1 MNLPE
6 ALEPWAASL
15 AVVAPDVA
23 LSLGPWLARLAP
35 AIGPLRARALV
46 GGGDP
51 DGYDGLTRR
60 GPYERLL
67 LSEWLLADEAPDEFL
82 RRAATRELAFH
93 HMVYRETAKARTS
106 VALFDA
112 GPTEM
117 GTPRLAHLAALLVLA
132 QRAHDAGARFG
143 WGVLQAPPG
152 ATGATAG
159 LRLGVHVDNVDGL
172 FAARQAL
179 GVGDSDLAAWADLE
193 RASGPWDDLWIVG
206 PRATWERWRER
217 VARRSGATGGHV
229 EPCDVLDVGEARL
242 TVRVRQR
249 STAREVELALPN
261 PQVCVRLLRNPVRA
275 PAPPRPARPPASAG
289 NRVRPIRSNALFGSR
304 GSKVFARTL
313 GGELLVFGVPGTA
326 RGGTPRPRIVTPR
339 PGERILAAGW
349 GARKLV
355 LLSLYNDGLRLYD
368 WTGNDFPWDR
378 GERAATHEASDAL
391 RALER
396 EDALATLYVH
406 RPAPGAPP
414 TVSVRDDA
422 RTLWRLDPA
431 GVQQTASD
439 VSSVGG
445 AGDTLVWRCATADRP
460 ASERAFDAPAYK
472 GEAVER
478 APGQW
483 EVVGADGARSPSVT
497 RIASGATVVGVG
509 PYNARPGVP
518 LVCLDADG
526 RTFLLAQG
534 DERVTQ
540 FTAPERVRHATVELA
555 SSRLAYTSDEGGLGV
570 FDLQRRE
577 ELMRYVPEAAR

>member
-193 RASGPWDDLWIVG
+193 RASGPWHDLWIVG

-217 VARRSGATGGHV
+217 VARRFGATGGHV

-391 RALER
+391 RALE
-396 EDALATLYVH
+396 H
-406 RPAPGAPP
+406 R
-414 TVSVRDDA
+414 
-422 RTLWRLDPA
+422 
-431 GVQQTASD
+431 
-439 VSSVGG
+439 
-445 AGDTLVWRCATADRP
+445 
-460 ASERAFDAPAYK
+460 
-472 GEAVER
+472 
-478 APGQW
+478 
-483 EVVGADGARSPSVT
+483 
-497 RIASGATVVGVG
+497 SG
-509 PYNARPGVP
+509 
-518 LVCLDADG
+518 
-526 RTFLLAQG
+526 
-534 DERVTQ
+534 
-540 FTAPERVRHATVELA
+540 
-555 SSRLAYTSDEGGLGV
+555 
-570 FDLQRRE
+570 
-577 ELMRYVPEAAR
+577 